1 MAYERDMTLR
11 ISFGSTL
18 ADRKAM
24 SVFMLKVI
32 RTNTQCPD
40 EIDAGEGIGCADR
53 VWPR

>member
-1 MAYERDMTLR
+1 MTLR

-40 EIDAGEGIGCADR
+40 EIDAGEGIGCADC